1 MCHCERNRSTSANS
15 AVYIFHKKIQRVPG
29 SKSFESHKI
38 HDLADLASVEILD
51 GVVRSVTSDLHGM
64 RLTGPTLLVRWIP
77 MPVPHAR

>member
-1 MCHCERNRSTSANS
+1 M
-15 AVYIFHKKIQRVPG
+15 IGFG
-29 SKSFESHKI
+29 LDFL
-38 HDLADLASVEILD
+38 LAALLIEILE